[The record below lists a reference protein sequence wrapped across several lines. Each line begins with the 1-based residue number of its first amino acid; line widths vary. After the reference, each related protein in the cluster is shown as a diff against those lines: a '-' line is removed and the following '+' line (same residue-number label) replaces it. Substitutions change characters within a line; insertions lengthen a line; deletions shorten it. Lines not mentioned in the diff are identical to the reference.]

1 MATGNITIIEA
12 ESRFKKIDK
21 SLIENHNID
30 CLTLGVYAKMVVLG
44 KKWQLNVSGLRKHLG
59 LSDEKVRKALS
70 LLEKEGYIVRTPCRN
85 EKGQMSGW
93 DYTIHPTPTNENER
107 SQAGFKSDNRP
118 TETPTPPKTD
128 HTDTGG
134 DINNR
139 LNRTIDLIDLEEKE
153 DNKLSSEKKELT
165 WREDFNLFHAEVEK
179 AKTILIADRD
189 FKAKQE
195 VYYPNLDYELSLQ
208 KMVEDY
214 WGTETAWNKRKKQKK
229 NGEGID
235 MVATLKKAFNQSCNR
250 VYKRKTFSQPQ
261 LFNSYSY
268 KKVGER
274 ASDYLSTLKVDVD
287 FEMNGIKY
295 LKDGTYINDGKRYYK
310 TKFGLLKEIPI
321 GLVARPSEDWEYDNN
336 SMVWVQD
343 ERTETIEDMLF

>member
-1 MATGNITIIEA
+1 MFLKDKNLSIKAKGFLAVVMGLPSDWEFSINGICSIIKEGKTAIYNAIDELKENGYCVVVSSRDEKGRITGNDYTFFEEPHFEEPYTEKLNA
-12 ESRFKKIDK
+12 D
-21 SLIENHNID
+21 NQP
-30 CLTLGVYAKMVVLG
+30 
-44 KKWQLNVSGLRKHLG
+44 QLN
-59 LSDEKVRKALS
+59 
-70 LLEKEGYIVRTPCRN
+70 
-85 EKGQMSGW
+85 
-93 DYTIHPTPTNENER
+93 TN
-107 SQAGFKSDNRP
+107 SIK
-118 TETPTPPKTD
+118 
-128 HTDTGG
+128 
-134 DINNR
+134 
-139 LNRTIDLIDLEEKE
+139 DLFDEEKE